1 MSESYIHMKAT
12 VEIALD
18 DFNEFLS
25 KGKDVFPLLAK
36 ELGWELSS
44 TWEQKSNQPTVV
56 IYNLWKTDEVSI
68 ERIYEKFESA
78 QLNLEANV
86 AGFKEDAE
94 YLDGVIGINESFTF
108 TSEFTF

>member
-1 MSESYIHMKAT
+1 MSRSNIHMKAT

-44 TWEQKSNQPTVV
+44 TWEQKSNRPTVV

-68 ERIYEKFESA
+68 EGVYEKFESA
-78 QLNLEANV
+78 QFNLEANV
-86 AGFKEDAE
+86 VGFKDNAK
-94 YLDGVIGINESFTF
+94 YLDGVIGINEDFTF